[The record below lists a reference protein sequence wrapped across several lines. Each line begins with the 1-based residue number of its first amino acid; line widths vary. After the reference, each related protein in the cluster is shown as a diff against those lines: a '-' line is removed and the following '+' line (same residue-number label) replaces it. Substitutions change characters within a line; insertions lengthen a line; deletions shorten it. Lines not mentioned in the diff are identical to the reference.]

1 MASISPSSHPSASGH
16 GEPTW
21 DIALLYPRQ
30 GTWSQDE
37 YLSLTDDT
45 NWLIEYTA
53 GRIEVLPMPTIEH
66 QLILKF
72 LLRSLD
78 KFVEPQSLGI
88 VLFAPTRVYI
98 EPDRYREP
106 DIVFNFMENH
116 TKSGRRFYQ
125 NADLVMEIISDE
137 NDGRERDTVQKR
149 KDYAEGGIPE
159 YWIVDPVAKQITVL
173 ALHGKE
179 YAEHGIYS
187 EGETATSKL
196 LEGFTVD
203 VTAVFQAAKA

>member
-1 MASISPSSHPSASGH
+1 MASIFPSSHPSASGH

-53 GRIEVLPMPTIEH
+53 GRIEFLPMPTIEH
-66 QLILKF
+66 QLILRF
-72 LLRSLD
+72 LMDVLRA
-78 KFVEPQSLGI
+78 FVEPNNIGM
-88 VLFAPTRVYI
+88 VLFAPTRVYV

-106 DIVFNFMENH
+106 DVVFNFMENH
-116 TKSGRRFYQ
+116 AKSGRRFYQ
-125 NADLVMEIISDE
+125 SADLVMEIISDE

-173 ALHGKE
+173 ALNGKE
-179 YAEHGIYS
+179 YAEHGIFS
-187 EGETATSKL
+187 EGETATSQL